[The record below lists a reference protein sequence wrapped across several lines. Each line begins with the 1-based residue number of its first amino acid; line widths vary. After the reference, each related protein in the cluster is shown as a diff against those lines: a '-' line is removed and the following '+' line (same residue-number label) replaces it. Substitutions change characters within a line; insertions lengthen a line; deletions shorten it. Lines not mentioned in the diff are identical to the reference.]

1 MYDYRIDELA
11 VLDLQE
17 ADRIYTTYF
26 ARLGDRAKGEEWAT
40 QFFSDYHGK
49 IERLKDNPFFYGKC
63 GVYPF
68 NRGDT
73 EYRSFVVGWFTV
85 FYTVEAT
92 SFTVWH
98 VRPSRS
104 DFSQIERH

>member
-1 MYDYRIDELA
+1 MYEYRIDDLA
-11 VLDLQE
+11 VLELQE

-26 ARLGDRAKGEEWAT
+26 ARLGEREKGEAWAAR
-40 QFFSDYHGK
+40 FFVDYFET
-49 IERLKDNPFFYGKC
+49 IERLKKNPFFYGKC
-63 GVYPF
+63 RVYPF
-68 NRGDT
+68 NQGAT

-85 FYTVEAT
+85 FYTVEAE

-104 DFSQIERH
+104 DFTAM